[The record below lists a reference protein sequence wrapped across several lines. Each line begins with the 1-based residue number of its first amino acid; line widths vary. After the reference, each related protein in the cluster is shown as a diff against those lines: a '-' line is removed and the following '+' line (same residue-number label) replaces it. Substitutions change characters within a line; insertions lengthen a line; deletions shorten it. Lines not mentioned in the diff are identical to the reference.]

1 MSHAA
6 LVNYVVR
13 CPQAYPDLAGS
24 TAWHASA
31 SFDLGVTGLYG
42 ALAAGGCVV
51 VAALDSGS
59 DSVFAGEGNGVGLPV
74 TFLKVTPS
82 HLPVLEGAGRGFVPS
97 GQLMLGG
104 EAIPAHAV
112 TQWRQAHPQVSV
124 VAHYGPT
131 EATVGCT

>member
-24 TAWHASA
+24 TVWHASV
-31 SFDLGVTGLYG
+31 SFDAGVTVLYG
-42 ALAAGGCVV
+42 ALVAGGCVV
-51 VAALDSGS
+51 VAALNSAS
-59 DSVFAGEGNGVGLPV
+59 ASASAEEGDGAGLPV
-74 TFLKVTPS
+74 SFLKVTPS

-104 EAIPAHAV
+104 EEIPAHAV